1 MFKKLKN
8 KIQVELDKEHSSTNV
23 SMCSSMSSSRADLT
37 QEEQNAQ
44 KNQAFDS
51 LAALVNDIEEEEDS
65 EEIVQVSSFGFIYQ
79 LNHSI
84 KLTFKI
90 KTTVLFFDRNS
101 YIQLNKPTMVTI
113 RWFTKKM

>member
-8 KIQVELDKEHSSTNV
+8 KIQVELDKEQSSTNV

-51 LAALVNDIEEEEDS
+51 LAALVVNDIEEEEDDS
-65 EEIVQVSSFGFIYQ
+65 EEIVQVT
-79 LNHSI
+79 SI
-84 KLTFKI
+84 LDFQPGGLSNKRTFRPMI
-90 KTTVLFFDRNS
+90 AERSPN
-101 YIQLNKPTMVTI
+101 
-113 RWFTKKM
+113 

>member
-8 KIQVELDKEHSSTNV
+8 KIQVELDKEQSSTNV

-51 LAALVNDIEEEEDS
+51 LAALVVNDIEEEEDDS
-65 EEIVQVSSFGFIYQ
+65 EEIVQVMALDASESVG
-79 LNHSI
+79 L
-84 KLTFKI
+84 
-90 KTTVLFFDRNS
+90 
-101 YIQLNKPTMVTI
+101 
-113 RWFTKKM
+113 

>member
-8 KIQVELDKEHSSTNV
+8 KIQVELDKEQSSTNV

-51 LAALVNDIEEEEDS
+51 LAALVVNDIEEEEDDS
-65 EEIVQVSSFGFIYQ
+65 EEIVQVT
-79 LNHSI
+79 SI
-84 KLTFKI
+84 LDFQPGGLSNKRTFRPMIAERCTKL
-90 KTTVLFFDRNS
+90 
-101 YIQLNKPTMVTI
+101 MC
-113 RWFTKKM
+113 M